1 MSGADSLTRLD
12 AFFNEWHEA
21 LEARAL
27 VRFEIG
33 HVPQDALTP
42 AAKADAFSAQFGFQ
56 PIGFNWELLDP
67 SDDLTAPRSA
77 RGTMVEALTSD
88 MLKPKQRWLGVEGA
102 LNCANGF
109 LGAFDSTALSVVSNH
124 LNGLWYP
131 ISGASDE
138 WSFAAMDDDCIAL
151 LVLAARG

>member
-1 MSGADSLTRLD
+1 MSAADTLARLN
-12 AFFNEWHEA
+12 AFFGEWREA

-27 VRFEIG
+27 VRFEAG
-33 HVPQDALTP
+33 AVPHDALTP
-42 AAKADAFSAQFGFQ
+42 AAKADAFSARFGFQ
-56 PIGFNWELLDP
+56 PIGFNWEMLDP

-77 RGTMVEALTSD
+77 RGTMVEALTND
-88 MLKPKQRWLGVEGA
+88 MLQTNQRWLGVEGA
-102 LNCANGF
+102 LACANGF
-109 LGAFDSTALSVVSNH
+109 LGAFDPSELSVVSNH

-138 WSFAAMDDDCIAL
+138 WSFAAMDDQSIAL